1 MRCALGA
8 YIHRLPQEIDEYMPG
23 VEQVASRKR
32 EFSDKISVTETSYA
46 DCVSEIEKL
55 RSEIISMEQKR
66 QEMQA
71 KINEREMV
79 LVPSV
84 PLRMGSNL
92 AGRDSEN
99 PEHKVQLKAFYM
111 DPYEVANLQY
121 KDFVD
126 VAGHRTPVHWQ
137 NRSFPS
143 AKGDHPVVNVSWE
156 DAHAYAEWAGK
167 RLPSEAEWEWAARG
181 REGRE
186 YPWGKQPTQDHSNY
200 SNRENRTTPVN
211 KYPKGV
217 SEFGIWDQSGN
228 VGEWVNDWFE
238 TKYYSRSPES
248 DPKGP
253 AEVDL
258 KVYRGGG
265 YHTEPDG
272 YTRCLAAFYDAE
284 YVSGLYWFPLCDGWE
299 LSLSIA
305 QRFYT
310 TELIY

>member
-1 MRCALGA
+1 
-8 YIHRLPQEIDEYMPG
+8 
-23 VEQVASRKR
+23 
-32 EFSDKISVTETSYA
+32 
-46 DCVSEIEKL
+46 
-55 RSEIISMEQKR
+55 
-66 QEMQA
+66 
-71 KINEREMV
+71 
-79 LVPSV
+79 
-84 PLRMGSNL
+84 MGSNL

-111 DPYEVANLQY
+111 DQYEVTNMQY

-137 NRSFPS
+137 NGTFP
-143 AKGDHPVVNVSWE
+143 AGKGEHPVVNVSWE
-156 DAHAYAEWAGK
+156 DARTYAEWAGK

-200 SNRENRTTPVN
+200 SNPESRTTPVN

-238 TKYYSRSPES
+238 IKYYSRSPES

-253 AEVDL
+253 AEGDL

-265 YHTEPDG
+265 YHTNRMDIRAASRHSATPNMYQDYIGFRCAMDG
-272 YTRCLAAFYDAE
+272 N
-284 YVSGLYWFPLCDGWE
+284 
-299 LSLSIA
+299 
-305 QRFYT
+305 
-310 TELIY
+310 